1 MDGVVVGLGAGRSW
15 PGAGSRRRW
24 VWDIVGMEGEDST
37 YEERLTAPA
46 GWWAVVA
53 LAAVMAGL
61 VFLRASPLAAVLAT
75 IATAVVAA
83 ALVVAY
89 GRVGVRV
96 HDGYLEAG
104 TARLPLTALGAA
116 TALDAEAARR
126 LRTTE
131 ADARAFMLLRGYVRT
146 AVRVEVVDPADPTP
160 YLYLSTRRPE
170 ALAGALATRR

>member
-1 MDGVVVGLGAGRSW
+1 MAGK
-15 PGAGSRRRW
+15 
-24 VWDIVGMEGEDST
+24 DST
-37 YEERLTAPA
+37 FEEHLTAPA
-46 GWWAVVA
+46 GYWAVTA
-53 LAAVMAGL
+53 MAGIMGGL
-61 VFLRASPLAAVLAT
+61 VFLRASPAAALVALLV
-75 IATAVVAA
+75 TAALCG

-104 TARLPLTALGAA
+104 PARLPLTALGAA
-116 TALDAEAARR
+116 TALDAEEARR

-146 AVRVEVVDPADPTP
+146 AVRVDVTDPEDPTP

-170 ALAGALATRR
+170 KLVKVLSAR

>member
-1 MDGVVVGLGAGRSW
+1 MAAQDR
-15 PGAGSRRRW
+15 GS
-24 VWDIVGMEGEDST
+24 

-46 GWWAVVA
+46 GWWAVVL

-61 VFLRASPLAAVLAT
+61 IFLRASALAALAAA
-75 IATAVVAA
+75 IVTAIGCA

-96 HDGYLEAG
+96 RDGYLEAG

-131 ADARAFMLLRGYVRT
+131 ADARAFMVLRSYVRT
-146 AVRVEVVDPADPTP
+146 AVRVDVVDPADPTP
-160 YLYLSTRRPE
+160 YLYLSTRRPQ
-170 ALAGALATRR
+170 ALAEVLTTR

>member
-1 MDGVVVGLGAGRSW
+1 MAAQDG
-15 PGAGSRRRW
+15 
-24 VWDIVGMEGEDST
+24 DS
-37 YEERLTAPA
+37 YEEHLTAPA
-46 GWWAVVA
+46 GWWAIA
-53 LAAVMAGL
+53 LLAGLMAGL
-61 VFLRASPLAAVLAT
+61 VFLRASALAAVVAA
-75 IATAVVAA
+75 IAAAIGGA

-96 HDGYLEAG
+96 RDGYLEAG

-116 TALDAEAARR
+116 TALDADAARR

-160 YLYLSTRRPE
+160 YLYLSTRRPQ
-170 ALAGALATRR
+170 ALAEVLTAR

>member
-1 MDGVVVGLGAGRSW
+1 MAGEKDSGARGPRDGRG
-15 PGAGSRRRW
+15 
-24 VWDIVGMEGEDST
+24 
-37 YEERLTAPA
+37 YEEHLTAPT
-46 GWWAVVA
+46 GWWAITV
-53 LAAVMAGL
+53 LAGVMAGL
-61 VFLRASPLAAVLAT
+61 VFLRASVPAA
-75 IATAVVAA
+75 VAA
-83 ALVVAY
+83 AIAAALLGAAVVVAY
-89 GRVGVRV
+89 GRVGVRI

-170 ALAGALATRR
+170 ALAGALAEAGR

>member
-1 MDGVVVGLGAGRSW
+1 MQADAEIQ
-15 PGAGSRRRW
+15 RRM
-24 VWDIVGMEGEDST
+24 WDIVGMAGEDSS

-46 GWWAVVA
+46 AWWAITA

-61 VFLRASPLAAVLAT
+61 IFLRASPQAALAATVV
-75 IATAVVAA
+75 TAIGCA
-83 ALVVAY
+83 ALVRAY

-104 TARLPLTALGAA
+104 TARLPLSALGAA
-116 TALDAEAARR
+116 TALDADAARR

-146 AVRVEVVDPADPTP
+146 AVRVEVVDATDPTP
-160 YLYLSTRRPE
+160 YLYLSTRQPE
-170 ALAGALATRR
+170 RLAAVLAAR

>member
-1 MDGVVVGLGAGRSW
+1 M
-15 PGAGSRRRW
+15 
-24 VWDIVGMEGEDST
+24 WDIVGMVGMEGTDSGT
-37 YEERLTAPA
+37 YEERLTAPV
-46 GWWAVVA
+46 GWWAIAA
-53 LAAVMAGL
+53 LAGVMAGL
-61 VFLRASPLAAVLAT
+61 IFLRASPLAALVA
-75 IATAVVAA
+75 AVVTAVLAA

-89 GRVGVRV
+89 GRVGLRVR
-96 HDGYLEAG
+96 DGYLEAG
-104 TARLPLTALGAA
+104 PARLPLEALGAA

-170 ALAGALATRR
+170 RLAGVLAPRP

>member
-1 MDGVVVGLGAGRSW
+1 M
-15 PGAGSRRRW
+15 
-24 VWDIVGMEGEDST
+24 WDIVGMEGKDSST

-46 GWWAVVA
+46 AWWAIVA
-53 LAAVMAGL
+53 LAGVMAGL
-61 VFLRASPLAAVLAT
+61 IFLRASPLAALLAT
-75 IATAVVAA
+75 IVTAAVAT

-104 TARLPLTALGAA
+104 PARLPLTALGAA

-131 ADARAFMLLRGYVRT
+131 ADARAFMLLRGYVPT
-146 AVRVEVVDPADPTP
+146 AVRVEVADPTDPTP
-160 YLYLSTRRPE
+160 YLYVSTRRPE
-170 ALAGALATRR
+170 QVVAALERAGSPA